1 VLINCTGP
9 DGDLS
14 RSSDPLIASL
24 RARGAIAPDSLGIG
38 IETSDDGA
46 VVDGKGSVSRALFTL
61 GATRRPSLW
70 ESTAVPEL
78 RAQADALARTLHASL
93 TGVRQA

>member
-1 VLINCTGP
+1 
-9 DGDLS
+9 
-14 RSSDPLIASL
+14 
-24 RARGAIAPDSLGIG
+24 
-38 IETSDDGA
+38 
-46 VVDGKGSVSRALFTL
+46 
-61 GATRRPSLW
+61 LW